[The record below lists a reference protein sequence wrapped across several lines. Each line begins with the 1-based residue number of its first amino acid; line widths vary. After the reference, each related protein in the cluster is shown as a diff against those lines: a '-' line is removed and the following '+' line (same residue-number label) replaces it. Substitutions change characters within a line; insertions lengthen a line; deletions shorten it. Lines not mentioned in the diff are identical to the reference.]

1 MPSTGAR
8 DLQAWN
14 AALLA
19 AVDAKDADR
28 FVSFLTDD
36 ASFVY
41 ANAPAVVGREAV
53 RSAVAAFFALVRSLA
68 HTPNHVW
75 TVPGHVVVEGTVRYV
90 RHDGREVTLPFV
102 NVLELDGDRI
112 SSYRVYVDGA
122 PLFAP

>member
-1 MPSTGAR
+1 MDAR
-8 DLQAWN
+8 AADAWN

-28 FVSFLTDD
+28 FVAFLTDD

-41 ANAPAVVGREAV
+41 ANAPPVVGREAV
-53 RSAVAAFFALVRSLA
+53 RAAVDAFFAQVRSLA
-68 HTPNHVW
+68 HTPSHVW
-75 TVPGHVVVEGTVRYV
+75 TVPGHVVVEGAVRYV

-102 NVLELDGDRI
+102 NVLALDGDRI

>member
-1 MPSTGAR
+1 MDALAA
-8 DLQAWN
+8 DAWN

-28 FVSFLTDD
+28 FVAFLTDD
-36 ASFVY
+36 AGFVY

-53 RSAVAAFFALVRSLA
+53 RAAVDAFFAQVRSLA
-68 HTPNHVW
+68 HTASHVW

-102 NVLELDGDRI
+102 NVLALDGDRI

>member
-1 MPSTGAR
+1 MAPERVR
-8 DLQAWN
+8 DPPGWI

-28 FVSFLTDD
+28 FVSFLADD
-36 ASFVY
+36 ASFAY
-41 ANAPAVVGREAV
+41 ANAPPVLGRDAV
-53 RSAVAAFFALVRSLA
+53 RAAVAGFFAQVRSLA
-68 HTPNHVW
+68 HAAAHVW
-75 TVPGHVVVEGTVRYV
+75 RVPGHVVVEGTVRYV

-102 NVLELDGDRI
+102 NVLALDGDRI

>member
-1 MPSTGAR
+1 MPSTSVG

-19 AVDAKDADR
+19 AVDAKDADG
-28 FVSFLTDD
+28 FVAFLTDD

-41 ANAPAVVGREAV
+41 ANAPAVVGRGAV
-53 RSAVAAFFALVRSLA
+53 RAAVAAFFSQLRSLEHEA
-68 HTPNHVW
+68 AHVW
-75 TVPGHVVVEGTVRYV
+75 PVPGHVVVEGTVRYV
-90 RHDGREVTLPFV
+90 RHDGREVALPFV
-102 NVLELDGDRI
+102 NVLALDGDRI